1 MLITLDIEDE
11 KPLLIVLAGPTAVGK
26 TKLSIELA
34 KKNNSSIF
42 SCDSRQ
48 FYRELSIG
56 TAKPSINELN
66 QIPHY
71 FINNKSIDQSYSAGD
86 YEKEIISKLD
96 GFFLKQKIAF
106 LVGGSGMYIDAV
118 CKGLDNLPKD
128 LSVRNRLN
136 SELQENGIKYLQES
150 LKNLDPLH
158 YKNIDLNNS
167 QRLIRA
173 LEVCIV
179 ASKPY
184 SSLLTSKKKI
194 RSFKIVKFLLH
205 INKNLLELNI
215 ENRVNEMVKYGLF
228 EEVESLRKKEGLNA
242 LNTVGY
248 KEIFNFYN
256 GKTTKEEAINLI
268 KKNTKKYAKR
278 QMTWFKKDLSYQW
291 IDNTDNLESFKEI
304 NGIVTKLKPN

>member
-1 MLITLDIEDE
+1 MEDE

-56 TAKPSINELN
+56 TAKPTINELN

-128 LSVRNRLN
+128 LSVRNCLN

-150 LKNLDPLH
+150 LKNLDPVH

-256 GKTTKEEAINLI
+256 GKTTKKEAINLI

-304 NGIVTKLKPN
+304 NGIVSKLKPN